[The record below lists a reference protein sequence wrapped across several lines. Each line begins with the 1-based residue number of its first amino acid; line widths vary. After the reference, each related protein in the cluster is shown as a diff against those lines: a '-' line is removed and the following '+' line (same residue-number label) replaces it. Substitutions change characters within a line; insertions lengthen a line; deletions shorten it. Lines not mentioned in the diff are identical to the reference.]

1 VNLLP
6 ETDRMLY
13 QQLNDTELVL
23 PPYQSIQERFCDQVH
38 RRPEAIAISTEH
50 NRYTYQEIHQRSN
63 QVANVLLQLGIQKQE
78 RVAIFLERSV
88 ESIIVM
94 LGILKA
100 GGTYVPIDVKYPSER
115 IQYILQDSQARVL
128 ITKVELEKEVT
139 C

>member
-1 VNLLP
+1 
-6 ETDRMLY
+6 M
-13 QQLNDTELVL
+13 
-23 PPYQSIQERFCDQVH
+23 H

-94 LGILKA
+94 FCRDGDCFWSTMHL
-100 GGTYVPIDVKYPSER
+100 
-115 IQYILQDSQARVL
+115 
-128 ITKVELEKEVT
+128 VT
-139 C
+139 